1 MKSTSLIKLALS
13 FVVLIITLYGRPA
26 FAVDVAVDW
35 SHTLLF
41 NDLLSAEPI
50 MRVGFYPPDPVVPSV
65 LDLSDPSTVIMTY
78 SSTNPASHLL
88 FAITGAG
95 VYAPREPNENG
106 HYEFQV
112 LNVSGSPES
121 IVELDITTSS
131 GGAPIPGSWVSFNPQ
146 PEPPALL
153 DGAAAIGF
161 EYNLSSL
168 SDITLSLRVR
178 DLQGNPQSFS
188 AVPIPAAVWLF
199 GTGLLAML
207 NFRSRKIA

>member
-1 MKSTSLIKLALS
+1 MKSTSFIKLALS
-13 FVVLIITLYGRPA
+13 FVVLIITRPA
-26 FAVDVAVDW
+26 FAGDVAVDW

-41 NDLLSAEPI
+41 NDLLTAEPR
-50 MRVGFYPPDPVVPSV
+50 MRVGFYPPDKIPPST
-65 LDLSDPSTVIMTY
+65 LDLSDPSTVVMTY

-88 FAITGAG
+88 FATTGAD
-95 VYAPREPNENG
+95 VFAPREPNKDG

-112 LNVSGSPES
+112 LNISGDPES

-131 GGAPIPGSWVSFNPQ
+131 GGAPIPSSWVSFNPQ

-161 EYNLSSL
+161 DYNLSSL
-168 SDITLSLRVR
+168 SDVTLSLRVL

-188 AVPIPAAVWLF
+188 AVPVPAAVWLF